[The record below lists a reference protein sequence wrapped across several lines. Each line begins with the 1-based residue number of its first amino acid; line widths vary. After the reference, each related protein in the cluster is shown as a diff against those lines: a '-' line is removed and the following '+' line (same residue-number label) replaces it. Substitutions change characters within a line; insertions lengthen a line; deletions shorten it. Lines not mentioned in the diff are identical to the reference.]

1 LALNSGVERQV
12 LLFSL
17 QLSKVFRVL
26 LQKFSDKHLCLL
38 LQSIA
43 ISAIFPG
50 HFEAAESAFFS
61 SITYS
66 KYIMNIRNIAIIAHV
81 DHGKTTLV
89 DKIIHATQVFRD
101 NQETGELIMDSND
114 LERERGITIL
124 AKNISVNYKGV
135 KINVID
141 TPGHADF
148 GGEVE
153 RVLKMA
159 DGVLLLVDA
168 FEGPMPQTR
177 FVLQKALGLGLRP
190 IVVINKVDKPNCRPD
205 EVHDAV
211 FELFFQLDAT
221 EEQLEFPTLY
231 GSSKQGWFNTSL
243 TPTDNINA
251 VLDTILEKVPEPK
264 VSEGTVQL
272 QITSLDYSSFLGRIA
287 IGRVTRGVI
296 KEGQNIQLCKL
307 DGSFTKG
314 KVKELYVFEGMGK
327 KRVTEVSAGDICAV
341 VGIEDF
347 QIGETIAD
355 FENPEALPVI
365 AIDEPTMN
373 MQFSINNS
381 PFFGREGKF
390 VTSRNLRDRLM
401 KELEKNLALRVQDTD
416 DADKFLVYGR
426 GILHLSVLVETMRR
440 EGFELTVG
448 QPQVIVKEIDG
459 KKCEPYEV
467 LVVDV
472 PSDFSGKVIDL
483 VTQRKGEMLIM
494 ESKGEM
500 QHLEF
505 DVPSRGLIGLRS
517 QMLTATAGEA
527 VMAHRFSEY
536 KPWKGPIPG
545 RNNGVLIAKQGG
557 TTTGYSIDK
566 LQDRGSFFV
575 DPGEEVYAGMI
586 VAEHIKP
593 GDLNVNVV
601 EGKKLTNMRASGSD
615 AATNIA
621 PKILMSL
628 EECMEYIQQ
637 DECIEIT
644 PQNIR
649 LRKIL
654 LDEND
659 RVKYAKSMK
668 ASV

>member
-1 LALNSGVERQV
+1 
-12 LLFSL
+12 
-17 QLSKVFRVL
+17 
-26 LQKFSDKHLCLL
+26 
-38 LQSIA
+38 
-43 ISAIFPG
+43 
-50 HFEAAESAFFS
+50 
-61 SITYS
+61 
-66 KYIMNIRNIAIIAHV
+66 MNIRNIAIIAHV

-89 DKIIHATQVFRD
+89 DKIIHATKVFRD

-124 AKNISVNYKGV
+124 SKNISVNYKDV

-141 TPGHADF
+141 TPGHSDF

-177 FVLQKALGLGLRP
+177 FVLQKALQLNLRP

-221 EEQLEFPTLY
+221 EDQLNFTTIY

-243 TPTDNINA
+243 TPTEDITPL
-251 VLDTILEKVPEPK
+251 LDTILEKVPEPK
-264 VSEGTVQL
+264 VSEGTVQM

-287 IGRVTRGVI
+287 IGKVTRGVLN
-296 KEGQNIQLCKL
+296 ENQPIQRCKL

-314 KVKELYVFEGMGK
+314 RIKELYTFEGMGK
-327 KRVTEVSAGDICAV
+327 KRVTEVSAGDICAI
-341 VGIEDF
+341 VGIEGF
-347 QIGETIAD
+347 QIGETVAD

-365 AIDEPTMN
+365 PIDEPTMN

-390 VTSRNLRDRLM
+390 VTSRNIRDRLY

-426 GILHLSVLVETMRR
+426 GILHLSVLIETMRR

-448 QPQVIVKEIDG
+448 QPQVITKEIDG
-459 KKCEPYEV
+459 KKCEPYET

-472 PSDFSGKVIDL
+472 PGEYSGKVIDL

-505 DVPSRGLIGLRS
+505 DIPSRGLIGLRS
-517 QMLTATAGEA
+517 NMLTATAGEA

-545 RNNGVLIAKQGG
+545 RSNGVLLSKNTA
-557 TTTGYSIDK
+557 TTTGYSMDK
-566 LQDRGSFFV
+566 LQDRGSFFI
-575 DPGEEVYAGMI
+575 DAGEEVYSGQI
-586 VAEHIKP
+586 IGEHIKP
-593 GDLNVNVV
+593 GDLIVNAT
-601 EGKKLTNMRASGSD
+601 EPKKLTNMRASGTDD
-615 AATNIA
+615 ANRIA
-621 PKILMSL
+621 PKIQMSL

-644 PQNIR
+644 PQSIR
-649 LRKIL
+649 LRKIM

-659 RVKYAKSMK
+659 RARFQKMMK
-668 ASV
+668 AEA

>member
-1 LALNSGVERQV
+1 M
-12 LLFSL
+12 
-17 QLSKVFRVL
+17 QL
-26 LQKFSDKHLCLL
+26 
-38 LQSIA
+38 
-43 ISAIFPG
+43 
-50 HFEAAESAFFS
+50 
-61 SITYS
+61 
-66 KYIMNIRNIAIIAHV
+66 RNIAIIAHV

-89 DKIIHATQVFRD
+89 DKIIHATKVFRD
-101 NQETGELIMDSND
+101 NQETGELIMDNND

-124 AKNISVNYKGV
+124 AKNISVTYNDT

-177 FVLQKALGLGLRP
+177 FVLQKALNLGLKP
-190 IVVINKVDKPNCRPD
+190 IVIINKVDKPNCRPD
-205 EVHDAV
+205 EVHDQV

-221 EEQLEFPTLY
+221 EEQLDFPTLY
-231 GSSKQGWFNTSL
+231 GSAKQGWYNTSL

-251 VLDTILEKVPEPK
+251 VMDMIIDKVPAPIK
-264 VSEGTVQL
+264 AEGPVQL
-272 QITSLDYSSFLGRIA
+272 QITSLDYSNFLGRIA
-287 IGRVTRGVI
+287 IGKVTRGTI
-296 KEGQNIQLCKL
+296 KEGQNVQLCKL
-307 DGSFTKG
+307 DGSMMRN

-355 FENPEALPVI
+355 FENPEALPVT

-381 PFFGREGKF
+381 PFFGKEGKF
-390 VTSRNLRDRLM
+390 VTSRNIRDRLY
-401 KELEKNLALRVQDTD
+401 KELEKNLALRVTDTD

-440 EGFELTVG
+440 EGYELTVG
-448 QPQVIVKEIDG
+448 QPQVIVKQIDG
-459 KKCEPYEV
+459 QKCEPYET

-472 PSDFSGKVIDL
+472 PSEFSGKVIDL
-483 VTQRKGEMLIM
+483 VTQRKGEMLVM
-494 ESKGEM
+494 ETKGEM

-505 DVPSRGLIGLRS
+505 DMPSRGLIGLRS
-517 QMLTATAGEA
+517 QMLTATTGEA
-527 VMAHRFSEY
+527 VMAHRFREY
-536 KPWKGPIPG
+536 KPWKGTIPG
-545 RNNGVLIAKQGG
+545 RNNGVLVSKFGG
-557 TTTGYSIDK
+557 PSTAYSIDK
-566 LQDRGSFFV
+566 LQDRGSFFI
-575 DPGEEVYAGMI
+575 DPGQEVYPGQI
-586 VAEHIKP
+586 VAENIKP

-601 EGKKLTNMRASGSD
+601 EGKKLTNHRASGSD
-615 AATNIA
+615 GAASIT
-621 PKILMSL
+621 PKIQMTL

-637 DECIEIT
+637 DECIEVT
-644 PQNIR
+644 PQSIR
-649 LRKIL
+649 LRKIM

-659 RVKYAKSMK
+659 RIKYAKMLK
-668 ASV
+668 AEA

>member
-1 LALNSGVERQV
+1 
-12 LLFSL
+12 
-17 QLSKVFRVL
+17 
-26 LQKFSDKHLCLL
+26 
-38 LQSIA
+38 
-43 ISAIFPG
+43 
-50 HFEAAESAFFS
+50 
-61 SITYS
+61 
-66 KYIMNIRNIAIIAHV
+66 MNIRNIAIIAHV

-89 DKIIHATQVFRD
+89 DKIIHATKVFRD
-101 NQETGELIMDSND
+101 NQETGELLLDNND

-124 AKNISVNYKGV
+124 AKNISVSYKGV

-177 FVLQKALGLGLRP
+177 FVLQKALNLGLHP

-205 EVHDAV
+205 EVHDQV

-221 EEQLEFPTLY
+221 EEQLNFPTLY

-243 TPTDNINA
+243 EPKEDINA
-251 VLDTILEKVPEPK
+251 VLDMILEKVPEPQ
-264 VSEGTVQL
+264 VSEGTLQM

-287 IGRVTRGVI
+287 IGKVTRG
-296 KEGQNIQLCKL
+296 KLTENMPIQLCKL
-307 DGSFTKG
+307 DGSFVKG
-314 KVKELYVFEGMGK
+314 RVKELYTFEGMGK
-327 KRVTEVSAGDICAV
+327 KKVTEVHAGDICAI

-347 QIGETIAD
+347 QIGETVAD
-355 FENPEALPVI
+355 FENPEALAI
-365 AIDEPTMN
+365 TAIDEPTMN

-381 PFFGREGKF
+381 PFFGKEGKF
-390 VTSRNLRDRLM
+390 VTSRHIRDRLM
-401 KELEKNLALRVQDTD
+401 KELEKNLALRVKDTD

-440 EGFELTVG
+440 EGYELTVG
-448 QPQVIVKEIDG
+448 QPQVLTKEIDG
-459 KKCEPYEV
+459 KKCEPYET

-494 ESKGEM
+494 ETKGEM

-505 DVPSRGLIGLRS
+505 DIPSRGMIGLRS

-527 VMAHRFSEY
+527 VMAHRFREY
-536 KPWKGPIPG
+536 KPWKGTIPG
-545 RNNGVLIAKQGG
+545 RNNGVLVAKQAG

-566 LQDRGSFFV
+566 LQDRGRFFV
-575 DPGEEVYAGMI
+575 DPGEDVYAGMI
-586 VAEHIKP
+586 VAENIKP

-621 PKILMSL
+621 PKIQMSL

-637 DECIEIT
+637 DECIEVT
-644 PQNIR
+644 PQSIR
-649 LRKIL
+649 LRKIM

-659 RVKYAKSMK
+659 RAKYQKMLKIEA
-668 ASV
+668 

>member
-1 LALNSGVERQV
+1 MQ
-12 LLFSL
+12 
-17 QLSKVFRVL
+17 
-26 LQKFSDKHLCLL
+26 
-38 LQSIA
+38 
-43 ISAIFPG
+43 
-50 HFEAAESAFFS
+50 
-61 SITYS
+61 
-66 KYIMNIRNIAIIAHV
+66 IRNIAIIAHV

-89 DKIIHATQVFRD
+89 DKIIHATKVFRD
-101 NQETGELIMDSND
+101 NQETGELIMDNND

-124 AKNISVNYKGV
+124 AKNIAVNYKDV

-159 DGVLLLVDA
+159 DGVVLLVDA

-177 FVLQKALGLGLRP
+177 FVLQKALNLGLRP
-190 IVVINKVDKPNCRPD
+190 IVVINKVDKANCRPD

-221 EEQLEFPTLY
+221 EDQLNFPTYY
-231 GSSKQGWFNTSL
+231 GSGKNGWFNNSL
-243 TPTDNINA
+243 TQIEGIAPL
-251 VLDTILEKVPEPK
+251 LDGILEHVPPPTA
-264 VSEGTVQL
+264 SEGTIQL

-287 IGRVTRGVI
+287 IGKVTRGTV
-296 KEGQNIQLCKL
+296 KENQNIQLCKL

-327 KRVTEVSAGDICAV
+327 KRVTEVKAGDICAV

-355 FENPEALPVI
+355 FENPEALKIIP
-365 AIDEPTMN
+365 IDEPTMN

-381 PFFGREGKF
+381 PFFGKEGKF
-390 VTSRNLRDRLM
+390 VTSRNIRDRLY
-401 KELEKNLALRVQDTD
+401 KELEKNLALRVEDTD
-416 DADKFLVYGR
+416 DADKFLVFGR

-440 EGFELTVG
+440 EGYELTVG
-448 QPQVIVKEIDG
+448 QPQVIVKEFDG
-459 KKCEPYEV
+459 KKCEPYET

-472 PSDFSGKVIDL
+472 PSEFSGKVIDL

-494 ESKGEM
+494 ETKGEM

-505 DVPSRGLIGLRS
+505 DIPSRGLIGLRS
-517 QMLTATAGEA
+517 QMLTATTGEA
-527 VMAHRFSEY
+527 VMAHRFREY
-536 KPWKGPIPG
+536 KPWKGVIPG
-545 RNNGVLIAKQGG
+545 RNNGVLISKFTGN
-557 TTTGYSIDK
+557 TTAYSIDK

-575 DPGEEVYAGMI
+575 DPGEDVYAGQI

-593 GDLNVNVV
+593 GDLNVNAI
-601 EGKKLTNMRASGSD
+601 EGKKLTNHRASGSD
-615 AATNIA
+615 AATSIA
-621 PKILMSL
+621 PKIQLTL

-637 DECIEIT
+637 DECIEVT

-654 LDEND
+654 LDENE
-659 RVKYAKSMK
+659 RSKYSKMMK
-668 ASV
+668 TEA